1 MWRARVQKKRE
12 HPTPWQ
18 GTNFQVPFWTSSTDS
33 PTLGYTKEEQIAQWR
48 NRKCKQLRR
57 QASVQIGSNCE
68 LLFPWKLG
76 QIAHWRNGK
85 CKQLR
90 RQASVQ
96 IVGNCELLFSWKLE
110 QIAHRR
116 NGKCKQLRRQASV
129 QIGGDCEF
137 FFSWKLRQIV
147 RRRNGKCK
155 QLTQQVSLQIISDC
169 ELLFSSFQ
177 IEVACLRACL
187 MSLGSPFRLK
197 SLAFGLAWCLWG
209 RSWLGSDRLYC
220 AVSSPLERARGED
233 SKQFWLLESKSWC
246 VVFQKTGNLT
256 SHRVLRLGVSTNQA
270 NSVEP
275 TPADPLLWLN
285 GRGENIKVGKVFFS
299 FSRNGEWGEHP
310 CRWLVLKHLCNTKF
324 TRRCGR
330 FGVFFLYG
338 INKIASSLHQG
349 VA

>member
-12 HPTPWQ
+12 HPTPWL

-57 QASVQIGSNCE
+57 QASVQIGSNCK

-116 NGKCKQLRRQASV
+116 NGKCKQLRQRASV

-187 MSLGSPFRLK
+187 MSLGK
-197 SLAFGLAWCLWG
+197 ILAWFWQALLCRFITTRASSWWG
-209 RSWLGSDRLYC
+209 
-220 AVSSPLERARGED
+220 LETVLTAR
-233 SKQFWLLESKSWC
+233 
-246 VVFQKTGNLT
+246 
-256 SHRVLRLGVSTNQA
+256 
-270 NSVEP
+270 
-275 TPADPLLWLN
+275 
-285 GRGENIKVGKVFFS
+285 IKVMMCCVPKN
-299 FSRNGEWGEHP
+299 REP
-310 CRWLVLKHLCNTKF
+310 HL
-324 TRRCGR
+324 
-330 FGVFFLYG
+330 
-338 INKIASSLHQG
+338 A
-349 VA
+349 